1 MQERQRIERRE
12 LLAEKGKGNETT
24 KYDNTFLI
32 LSCQAMATLR
42 YKRDLE
48 RGWIICFS
56 SVFLSEQQSQLEV
69 VLHRN
74 KY

>member
-24 KYDNTFLI
+24 STILLI

-48 RGWIICFS
+48 RGWI
-56 SVFLSEQQSQLEV
+56 
-69 VLHRN
+69 
-74 KY
+74 